1 MQTTVW
7 QHIHYI
13 KCVHICECCCGNLW
27 ICEWVRCVSDLT
39 KRGFFVHHSEQYRD
53 WQHNCLI
60 SIDIFF
66 LVKSRLVILENTK
79 RQARGQEHNT
89 LPMCDICFVFYPVM
103 EKGRRGCS
111 WSWHLGTWPGFP
123 GWWWWQ
129 TTTGR
134 AGPPPERWTA
144 SLLSSGWKN
153 TSHFG
158 SSSTTKSAEAN
169 ERTHAGTRTQ
179 THTQLWMH
187 KKKQNYLISSK
198 KNNLNTHTHTHRKIF
213 NTSTFR
219 NMWIC
224 AIYNQYCST
233 VCDISLSSSLY
244 RPCPASSAARPC
256 RWQRRWPTSGWEEG
270 SDRSC
275 RCAGVAGAA
284 PCSHTSQTKQR
295 EQERSVVSIRLIC
308 FISPSKKIK

>member
-1 MQTTVW
+1 MMTNN
-7 QHIHYI
+7 H
-13 KCVHICECCCGNLW
+13 
-27 ICEWVRCVSDLT
+27 R
-39 KRGFFVHHSEQYRD
+39 
-53 WQHNCLI
+53 
-60 SIDIFF
+60 
-66 LVKSRLVILENTK
+66 KSRSTTRAMNCQSPVIW
-79 RQARGQEHNT
+79 
-89 LPMCDICFVFYPVM
+89 M
-103 EKGRRGCS
+103 EKHKSFWKFQHGKVSQSKWTHTRR
-111 WSWHLGTWPGFP
+111 HADT
-123 GWWWWQ
+123 
-129 TTTGR
+129 
-134 AGPPPERWTA
+134 
-144 SLLSSGWKN
+144 N
-153 TSHFG
+153 
-158 SSSTTKSAEAN
+158 
-169 ERTHAGTRTQ
+169 THAAMDAQ
-179 THTQLWMH
+179 
-187 KKKQNYLISSK
+187 KKLNYLISSK
-198 KNNLNTHTHTHRKIF
+198 KKIWIHTHTHRKIF